1 MTVTKKNEDR
11 LMKMA
16 AKIKET
22 FEPAEIAQL
31 VRLISPTPTTGE
43 MSPEEF
49 ERLMQELEAKNN
61 RRGYSPKSIEAARLV
76 LVMGASIA
84 EAAADTELSR
94 QSVNQLMVRIRRRM
108 ESLPQ
113 GWVQITDW
121 FPSEVAKQLE
131 KMAESMKA
139 LRATGQ
145 PQDTAQTYTI
155 TLKG

>member
-1 MTVTKKNEDR
+1 MTAAKNNEDR

-22 FEPAEIAQL
+22 YEPAEIAQL
-31 VRLISPTPTTGE
+31 VRLIGATPSTGE

-49 ERLMQELEAKNN
+49 ERLMKELEAKSN
-61 RRGYSPKSIEAARLV
+61 RRGYTEKSIEAARLV

-94 QSVNQLMVRIRRRM
+94 QAVNQLMQRIRRRM

-113 GWVQITDW
+113 GWVQVTDW
-121 FPSEVAKQLE
+121 FPVEVAKQLA
-131 KMAESMKA
+131 KVAE
-139 LRATGQ
+139 
-145 PQDTAQTYTI
+145 
-155 TLKG
+155 TLKASHAAGKPLDDQSFTISLKE

>member
-1 MTVTKKNEDR
+1 MTATKNNEDR

-22 FEPAEIAQL
+22 YEPAEIAQL
-31 VRLISPTPTTGE
+31 VRLIGATPTTGE

-49 ERLMQELEAKNN
+49 ERLMKELEAKSN
-61 RRGYSPKSIEAARLV
+61 RRGYTEKSIEAARLV

-94 QSVNQLMVRIRRRM
+94 QAVNQLMQRIRRRM

-113 GWVQITDW
+113 GWVQVTDW
-121 FPSEVAKQLE
+121 FPVEVAKQLA
-131 KMAESMKA
+131 KVAE
-139 LRATGQ
+139 
-145 PQDTAQTYTI
+145 
-155 TLKG
+155 TLKASHAAGKPLDDQSFTISLKD

>member
-1 MTVTKKNEDR
+1 MTAMKNNEDR

-22 FEPAEIAQL
+22 YEPAEIAQL
-31 VRLISPTPTTGE
+31 VRLIGATPSTGE

-49 ERLMQELEAKNN
+49 ERLMKELEAKSN
-61 RRGYSPKSIEAARLV
+61 RRGYTEKSIEAARLV

-94 QSVNQLMVRIRRRM
+94 QAVNQLMQRIRRRM

-113 GWVQITDW
+113 GWVQVTDW
-121 FPSEVAKQLE
+121 FPVEVAKQLAKITE
-131 KMAESMKA
+131 TLKA
-139 LRATGQ
+139 LHAAGKPLDDQ
-145 PQDTAQTYTI
+145 SFTI
-155 TLKG
+155 SLKE